1 MNPIFDSVVSGKVC
15 LQCGRPG
22 FYPWVG
28 NIPWRRKCNA
38 CTPGLLPGKS
48 RGQRSLAGYSPWGR
62 KESDTTEWLHFHKL
76 HRLGGLNNM
85 HLFLTILK
93 TGKLKIKILVD
104 PVSGASPPPCSWM
117 AILCQCLHLAKSRG
131 RESKRS
137 WLFPRA
143 LIPFLEALPTYLH
156 DLVITHF
163 WISSHLG

>member
-1 MNPIFDSVVSGKVC
+1 M
-15 LQCGRPG
+15 RET
-22 FYPWVG
+22 WV
-28 NIPWRRKCNA
+28 
-38 CTPGLLPGKS
+38 
-48 RGQRSLAGYSPWGR
+48 RSLGWEDPLQKEMAMHSRTIAWKISWTEEPGR
-62 KESDTTEWLHFHKL
+62 LQPMGSQRVDTTEWLHFHFHKL

-85 HLFLTILK
+85 HLSLTILK

-104 PVSGASPPPCSWM
+104 PVAGASPPPCSWM
-117 AILCQCLHLAKSRG
+117 AILCLCLHLAKSRG

-137 WLFPRA
+137 WLFTKA